1 MLPDLRDEGK
11 RRPSN
16 EKVFEDK
23 VGNSPRK
30 EWMNV
35 HMIRL
40 ILSMLRNLIR
50 TPRKIYSRILRKE
63 ALLQLGRVGSGFTF
77 DPLTSL
83 FATPKTIRV
92 GANVFFN
99 QNAYVSGD
107 ITIGNNVMFG
117 PSVNLMSGNHLFG
130 IKGKS
135 PRWLALKLDNPENVA
150 TLVVED
156 EVWVGAGVTI
166 LGKVTVG
173 IGAVVGAGSVVVAD
187 VAPFTI
193 SVGNP
198 CRPVRLIFSDE
209 ELKEHLHLLGYSSNY
224 ADQVISRRRASVNH
238 LGLRIVDQTGSVDRY
253 YYKGKYCAPLLGD
266 FSEARNRGGLLRATE
281 LEDQ

>member
-1 MLPDLRDEGK
+1 
-11 RRPSN
+11 
-16 EKVFEDK
+16 
-23 VGNSPRK
+23 
-30 EWMNV
+30 MNV
-35 HMIRL
+35 HMTRF
-40 ILSMLRNLIR
+40 ILSLLTKLVRAIR
-50 TPRKIYSRILRKE
+50 RIYSRILRKE
-63 ALLQLGRVGSGFTF
+63 ALLQLGRVGSAFTF

-83 FATPKTIRV
+83 FYTPKTIRV
-92 GANVFFN
+92 GSNVFFN
-99 QNAYVSGD
+99 QYAYVSGD

-117 PSVNLMSGNHLFG
+117 PSVKLMSGNHLFA

-135 PRWLALKLDNPENVA
+135 TRWLAFQLDNPENVA

-156 EVWVGAGVTI
+156 EVWVGAGVTV

-187 VAPFTI
+187 VVPFTI

-209 ELKEHLHLLGYSSNY
+209 DLKEHLQLLGYSSNF
-224 ADQVISRRRASVNH
+224 ADQVISRRRASVEH
-238 LGLRIVDQTGSVDRY
+238 LGLRIVDQTSSFDRY
-253 YYKGKYCAPLLGD
+253 YYKGKYCAPLLED
-266 FSEARNRGGLLRATE
+266 FSEVRNGRELLRAAE

>member
-1 MLPDLRDEGK
+1 MT
-11 RRPSN
+11 
-16 EKVFEDK
+16 
-23 VGNSPRK
+23 
-30 EWMNV
+30 
-35 HMIRL
+35 RL
-40 ILSMLRNLIR
+40 ILSLLTNLVR
-50 TPRKIYSRILRKE
+50 TTRKIYSRILRKE
-63 ALLQLGRVGSGFTF
+63 ALWQLGGVGPGFAF

-83 FATPKTIRV
+83 FLTPKTIRV
-92 GANVFFN
+92 GSNVFFN

-107 ITIGNNVMFG
+107 ITVGNNVMFG
-117 PSVNLMSGNHLFG
+117 PSVKLISGNHLFG

-135 PRWLALKLDNPENVA
+135 TRWLRLKIDNPENVA

-198 CRPVRLIFSDE
+198 CRPVRLIFTDE
-209 ELKEHLHLLGYSSNY
+209 DLKEHLQDLGYSSNY
-224 ADQVISRRRASVNH
+224 ADQVVSRRRASVEH
-238 LGLRIVDQTGSVDRY
+238 LCLRIVDQTGSFDRY
-253 YYKGKYCAPLLGD
+253 YYKGEYCAPMKGK
-266 FSEARNRGGLLRATE
+266 FAGARNGHELLRAAE
-281 LEDQ
+281 LEIR